1 MIDTFYFDANGWLAP
16 NSMDATPNGLCDSL
30 TPKGTFHWEIVG
42 KNGETKGKGT
52 FPNGIVNEGLN
63 RLLNVMFVA
72 TTQITTWYV
81 GLISSVSYS
90 ALAAGD
96 TMASHSG
103 WTESV
108 AYSGSNRPQWTA
120 GTSTSKSTT
129 NSSTV
134 DFAINADGT
143 VIKGIFITSDNT
155 KSGTSGVLWST
166 GLFGGDQTLANGDTL
181 KITYTV
187 NVS

>member
-1 MIDTFYFDANGWLAP
+1 LDNFTLDVMGTLPFDPDGFIDIVNPRGR
-16 NSMDATPNGLCDSL
+16 
-30 TPKGTFHWEIVG
+30 FHVECYDKDGNLKWTDDF
-42 KNGETKGKGT
+42 K
-52 FPNGIVNEGLN
+52 NGIVNEGLN
-63 RLLNVMFVA
+63 RLLNVMFDG
-72 TTQITTWYV
+72 TTTRITAWYI
-81 GLISSVSYS
+81 GLISNSGYS

-103 WTESV
+103 WAETV
-108 AYSGSNRPQWTA
+108 AYGASNRPQWTA
-120 GTSTSKSTT
+120 GTTTTKSTT

-143 VIKGIFITSDNT
+143 VVKGIFITSDNT

-166 GLFGGDQTLANGDTL
+166 GLFSADQTLANGDTL

-187 NVS
+187 NAS